1 MVDVTSQKEPDE
13 PPKTGA
19 ACHGG
24 MLQMEKRSENY
35 VQSNAVFR
43 LIRKVLPIINKTIQ

>member
-24 MLQMEKRSENY
+24 MLKMEKRSENY
-35 VQSNAVFR
+35 VQKIMSNPM
-43 LIRKVLPIINKTIQ
+43 LYSG